1 MSNAGQADAVN
12 AAKIAARAI
21 GAPQNAGASGGIKAM
36 TAFVESCVD
45 TVAGSAQKVERIARR
60 YPHARKLLKALAGKN
75 RILIT
80 THLHPDPDGLS
91 SALALKAL
99 LNHQLPQAEVSL
111 SVKGHVGGGL
121 NEAFVRYSELDLVPW
136 DESSLSQYDAIV
148 LVDTQPSFA
157 FSPLPP
163 GTEVLAVIDHHPRW
177 KGKPRCQF
185 LDIRNDV
192 GATASIV
199 FSYLMETETPITPL
213 LAATLLYGIETD
225 VAGSAGT
232 PTELDNVALS
242 SLTLL
247 ADTRQ
252 LYKMRYV
259 DLPRSYYVAYS
270 QGLATA
276 RYYDNAMVSHL
287 QEIDSLEKPAVL
299 ADFLLRFDQVDCAL
313 VTAIYEN
320 KLLMSLRIGNS
331 RHSAGQIMRKL
342 IRRIGQGGGHRAKA
356 GGCVTLQSGS
366 EAEATRVRTLL
377 TRRLLRALGIKQTKG
392 TPLAQT

>member
-1 MSNAGQADAVN
+1 M
-12 AAKIAARAI
+12 ARGGGRAT
-21 GAPQNAGASGGIKAM
+21 GAPQAGGIKPV

-60 YPHARKLLKALAGKN
+60 HPHARKLIKALAGKN

-91 SALALKAL
+91 SALALKVL
-99 LNHQLPQAEVSL
+99 LNEKLPQAEVNI

-121 NEAFVRYSELDLVPW
+121 NEAFVRYSQLDLVPW

-148 LVDTQPSFA
+148 LVDTQPNFT

-163 GTEVLAVIDHHPRW
+163 GTEVLGIIDHHPRW
-177 KGKPRCQF
+177 KGKSRCRF
-185 LDIRNDV
+185 CDIRNDV

-199 FSYLMETETPITPL
+199 FSYLMETETPISPL

-225 VAGSAGT
+225 LAGSAGT

-247 ADTRQ
+247 ADTRR
-252 LYKMRYV
+252 LYQMRYV
-259 DLPRSYYVAYS
+259 DLPRSYYNAYA
-270 QGLATA
+270 QGLASA
-276 RYYDNAMVSHL
+276 RYFENAMVSHL
-287 QEIDSLEKPAVL
+287 QTIDSLEKPAVL
-299 ADFLLRFDQVDCAL
+299 ADFLLRFDQVDCVL
-313 VTAIYEN
+313 VSAVYEN
-320 KLLMSLRIGNS
+320 KLVLSLRIGNS
-331 RHSAGQIMRKL
+331 RHAAGQVMRKL
-342 IRRIGQGGGHRAKA
+342 LRRLGEGGGHKAKA
-356 GGCVTLQSGS
+356 GGWVTLQNGS
-366 EAEATRVRTLL
+366 EAELARVRTLL

-392 TPLAQT
+392 QQLASPSDWQ